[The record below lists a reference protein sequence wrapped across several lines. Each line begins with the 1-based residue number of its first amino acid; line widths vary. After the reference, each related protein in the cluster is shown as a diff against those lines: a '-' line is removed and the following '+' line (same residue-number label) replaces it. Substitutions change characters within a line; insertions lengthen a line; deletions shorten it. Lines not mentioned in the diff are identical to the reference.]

1 MAHIYYCD
9 MNNFEHLFEECVSL
23 LPEKRRQKAER
34 IINKNEALLSATAGL
49 MMKEVL
55 GITKDGMI
63 KFEEHG
69 KPYLEHGPF
78 FSVSH
83 SRRYSVLAV
92 SENNIGIDIEMHEN
106 INQRLM
112 ERCFTAEEQKFA
124 GLSTENAL
132 RIWTAKEAVLKFL
145 GTGFSYAP
153 KNFSVFP
160 IEKEYEICKN
170 KIKLFSSDIN
180 GAVFTA
186 AYSEKDEKFEITEF
200 QPEDLIY

>member
-1 MAHIYYCD
+1 MIRIYFCD

-23 LPEKRRQKAER
+23 LPKKRREKAER

-49 MMKEVL
+49 MMKEVFGVTED
-55 GITKDGMI
+55 GILQYG
-63 KFEEHG
+63 EHG

-78 FSVSH
+78 FSISH

-92 SENNIGIDIEMHEN
+92 SENEIGIDIEMHEN

-112 ERCFTAEEQKFA
+112 ERCFTEEEQEFA
-124 GLSTENAL
+124 KLSTENFRL
-132 RIWTAKEAVLKFL
+132 IWTAKEAVLKFL

-153 KNFSVFP
+153 KNFSVLP
-160 IEKEYEICKN
+160 LSEEHEIKGN
-170 KIKLFSSDIN
+170 KLKFFSSDIS
-180 GAVFTA
+180 GTVFTA
-186 AYSEKDEKFEITEF
+186 AFCGEEEFEIREF